1 MRHPLGAHLNP
12 NLRRPAYLAAT
23 TDGQGHRRASRLRSG
38 CTKPGQN
45 PPHVDPLPPHP
56 WPPLPP
62 RSAPRG
68 VDDVST
74 GREDRGSSI
83 APTGLWCPDGS
94 PPTIRAPPPSLP
106 SRSRRD
112 TSPAAAP
119 VVSGYGQKAQITPR
133 GAPAR
138 TRRSV
143 LVVLYLASGFI
154 RHSCTVHL
162 LCMARRAEHGGPRR
176 RKKRWA
182 LFLTLHSI
190 RWGKIPRS

>member
-1 MRHPLGAHLNP
+1 MSLPQPNSRAAHLC
-12 NLRRPAYLAAT
+12 
-23 TDGQGHRRASRLRSG
+23 GGHNQWSRTPKGITSSLWVHKIR
-38 CTKPGQN
+38 TKL
-45 PPHVDPLPPHP
+45 PHVDPLPPHP

-162 LCMARRAEHGGPRR
+162 LCMARRAEHGGPRC